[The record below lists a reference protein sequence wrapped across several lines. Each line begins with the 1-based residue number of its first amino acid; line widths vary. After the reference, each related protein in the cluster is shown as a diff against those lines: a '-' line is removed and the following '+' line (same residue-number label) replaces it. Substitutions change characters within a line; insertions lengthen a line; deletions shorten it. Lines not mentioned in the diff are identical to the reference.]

1 MSGLA
6 HYSPEDVTV
15 LLGGV
20 YPLDGFVDGSFV
32 SIQKDSPNFVAK
44 VTADGKVS
52 RTRNASNQYNVT
64 ISLASFANSNKILTA
79 LAELD
84 HRSINARLPL
94 MIKDSRGSTT
104 FFAPEA
110 WVSQPTAVEFGIEVT
125 ERQWTFTCA
134 NGILIAGGNEG
145 GILDGVSAELAS
157 VGFLGLDALGFL

>member
-15 LLGGV
+15 LIGGV
-20 YPLDGFVDGSFV
+20 YPLDGFVEGSFV
-32 SIQKDSPNFVAK
+32 SIQKDSPNFVTK

-52 RTRNASNQYNVT
+52 RVRTASQQYNVT
-64 ISLASFANSNKILTA
+64 LTLASFANSNKILTA

-84 HRSINARLPL
+84 HRAINARLPL

-104 FFAPEA
+104 FFSPEA
-110 WVSQPTAVEFGIEVT
+110 WITQPTAVEFGVDIT
-125 ERQWTFTCA
+125 ERQWNISCSK
-134 NGILIAGGNEG
+134 GILIAGGNEG

-157 VGFLGLDALGFL
+157 VGFIGLDALGFL